1 MNIAILGLGT
11 IGQGVYD
18 LALASENIKVKRILD
33 IRTWMDI
40 MTTDINDIVCDNE
53 IDTVIETMGGL
64 HPAYEFAVKCIESG
78 KNYVTANKFL
88 VSEFGLDLAA
98 KAREKGVA
106 FLFSASCGGGIP
118 YLYNLGKIKAC
129 DKIVSVGGI
138 LNGTTNFI
146 LDNIFGSGKSYDE
159 ALKEAQALGYAEKDP
174 TADVD
179 GLDTQ
184 RKITLACAVAFSRMP
199 KPGDIPTFGIGH
211 MKQCDID
218 YAKAKGK
225 VYRLI
230 TKASFD
236 GEKLS
241 ARVLPELIGTD
252 RIESAIRAN
261 INLCYYEGERI
272 GRFSFTGQG
281 AGRYPTAGN
290 ILRDAEAIDSGDRI
304 MLPEDTTFSPVECT
318 EKDRYYVRVPVSIAE
333 AFADCDKLF
342 NADGYAAFETIPMT
356 AQELKARCKEE
367 KDLFAAII

>member
-18 LALASENIKVKRILD
+18 LAMASEKIKVKRILD
-33 IRTWMDI
+33 IRAWMDI
-40 MTTDINDIVCDNE
+40 MTTDINDIVNDTE

-64 HPAYEFAVKCIESG
+64 HPAYEFAVKCIEKG

-88 VSEFGLDLAA
+88 VSEYGLDLSA
-98 KAREKGVA
+98 KAKENGVA

-118 YLYNLGKIKAC
+118 YLYNLGKIRSC

-146 LDNIFGSGKSYDE
+146 LDNIFSAGKSYDE
-159 ALKEAQALGYAEKDP
+159 ALKQAQALGYAEKDP

-199 KPGDIPTFGIGH
+199 KPADVPTFGIGH

-218 YAKAKGK
+218 YANAKNK

-230 TKASFD
+230 AKASFD

-241 ARVLPELIGTD
+241 ARVVPELIGAD
-252 RIESAIRAN
+252 RIESAIREN

-290 ILRDAEAIDSGDRI
+290 ILRDAEAIDAGEKI
-304 MLPEDTTFSPVECT
+304 MLPADTAVSPVECT
-318 EKDRYYVRVPVSIAE
+318 EKGSYYVRVPLSIADR
-333 AFADCDKLF
+333 FADCDRI
-342 NADGYAAFETIPMT
+342 ASSDGYCCFETIGMT
-356 AQELKARCKEE
+356 AQELKARCGEE
-367 KDLFAAII
+367 NDLFAAII